1 MNICYTFV
9 PSVIEKGGGGKTCK
23 DVTSFA
29 DGTPFLL

>member
-9 PSVIEKGGGGKTCK
+9 PSVIEKGGGKTCK